1 MSGLYSRSSWDE
13 HHARVTERAWL
24 ELYSI
29 IIVLGQPLAG
39 KKFLFLLGLPRFYN
53 HFYPLILVWFGL
65 VFGWGLTM
73 YFRMASNTW
82 CPCLSLPDAGITSM
96 SHQTSFQP
104 QWGNDPSPNI
114 HLISKTLKAQG
125 GGWGACKPN
134 FILQFKKWDPSQL
147 LCAPLSQK

>member
-82 CPCLSLPDAGITSM
+82 CPCLSLPDAEITGEY
-96 SHQTSFQP
+96 HNTQIP
-104 QWGNDPSPNI
+104 WWEENV
-114 HLISKTLKAQG
+114 KLKKIITVSVS
-125 GGWGACKPN
+125 KPN
-134 FILQFKKWDPSQL
+134 HQNSSFFVKKKN
-147 LCAPLSQK
+147 PLKYCYLNIKFG